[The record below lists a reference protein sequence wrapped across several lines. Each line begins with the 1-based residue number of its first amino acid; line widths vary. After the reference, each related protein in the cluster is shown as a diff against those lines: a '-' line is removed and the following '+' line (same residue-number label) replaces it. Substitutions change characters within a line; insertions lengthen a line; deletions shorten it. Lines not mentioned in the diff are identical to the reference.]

1 MKTINEINGS
11 SDNDY
16 LTGTKKEDYI
26 SGFAGNDT
34 LVGGFG
40 DDTLVGGFGDDTLV
54 GGFGD
59 DTLVGGAGAD
69 TFVLYYSPGG
79 IDTIIDSSVGYYS
92 RGGIDTIT
100 DFSVEEDV
108 ISLTTPFKHAITTVK
123 NKISTDVEYNDAG
136 VGYSRSTGAL
146 FYLQEQIAQLPSE
159 LNFLGFNIA
168 YITVNVN
175 EDAFV
180 TATVPF

>member
-40 DDTLVGGFGDDTLV
+40 DDTLVGG
-54 GGFGD
+54 
-59 DTLVGGAGAD
+59 AGAD
-69 TFVLYYSPGG
+69 TFVL
-79 IDTIIDSSVGYYS
+79 YYS

-100 DFSVEEDV
+100 DFSVGEDV
-108 ISLTTPFKHAITTVK
+108 ISLTTPVKGPIPSMVNITNPTSSPNGSNFVEYK
-123 NKISTDVEYNDAG
+123 SSTDVEYNDAG

-146 FYLQEQIAQLPSE
+146 FYLQEQIAQLPSG
-159 LNFLGFNIA
+159 LNFLEFNIA

-175 EDAFV
+175 EDAFG
-180 TATVPF
+180 TTTVPF